1 MNEETKPEPGE
12 FIMSTARD
20 IVQSIE
26 DYGGTMAEDE
36 NGKGPSIWDAGY
48 CLNKACNYITSLE
61 AKNKKLK
68 EAFLGYASHDM
79 DCPRNWP
86 NNPEGR
92 GCTCGFDEAKK
103 GQ

>member
-1 MNEETKPEPGE
+1 MTMNEEPKEIWIRQWVKGGYLAVYAITEDAADGDPKY
-12 FIMSTARD
+12 IRAD
-20 IVQSIE
+20 I
-26 DYGGTMAEDE
+26 A
-36 NGKGPSIWDAGY
+36 
-48 CLNKACNYITSLE
+48 E